1 MMIYNCELGLNY
13 DQFDNVIVI
22 LLKLFLELYFYR
34 ENYLQIDSLQSF
46 SFLYIKLILMV
57 YRKLSQLWIRF
68 YFLEYCYFVKIF
80 LKNMSELFI

>member
-34 ENYLQIDSLQSF
+34 ENYLQIDRLQSF

>member
-1 MMIYNCELGLNY
+1 MMIYNCELGLKY

-34 ENYLQIDSLQSF
+34 ENYLQIDRLQSF

-80 LKNMSELFI
+80 LKNMSELFN

>member
-34 ENYLQIDSLQSF
+34 ENYLQIDRLQSF

-57 YRKLSQLWIRF
+57 YRKLSYGSYGLGF
-68 YFLEYCYFVKIF
+68 IF
-80 LKNMSELFI
+80 WNIVIL

>member
-34 ENYLQIDSLQSF
+34 ENYLQIDRLQSF
-46 SFLYIKLILMV
+46 SFLYIKLILI
-57 YRKLSQLWIRF
+57 KLVMDQVLFFGILLF
-68 YFLEYCYFVKIF
+68 CENIF
-80 LKNMSELFI
+80 KKYE

>member
-1 MMIYNCELGLNY
+1 MMNFNCELGLNY

-22 LLKLFLELYFYR
+22 LLKIFLELYFYR
-34 ENYLQIDSLQSF
+34 ENYLQIDRLQSF
-46 SFLYIKLILMV
+46 SFLYIKLKLMV

>member
-34 ENYLQIDSLQSF
+34 ENYLQIDRLQSF

-80 LKNMSELFI
+80 LKNMSELFN

>member
-80 LKNMSELFI
+80 LKNMNELFI

>member
-1 MMIYNCELGLNY
+1 MMNFNCELGLNY

-34 ENYLQIDSLQSF
+34 ENYLQIDRLQSF
-46 SFLYIKLILMV
+46 SFLYIKLKLMV

-80 LKNMSELFI
+80 LKYMSELFI

>member
-22 LLKLFLELYFYR
+22 LLKIFLELYFYR
-34 ENYLQIDSLQSF
+34 ENYLQIDRLQSF

>member
-1 MMIYNCELGLNY
+1 MMIYNCELGLKY

-34 ENYLQIDSLQSF
+34 ENNLQIDRLQSF
-46 SFLYIKLILMV
+46 SFLYIKLKLMV

>member
-1 MMIYNCELGLNY
+1 MMNFNCELGLNY

-34 ENYLQIDSLQSF
+34 ENYLQIDRLQSF

-57 YRKLSQLWIRF
+57 YRKLSQLWI
-68 YFLEYCYFVKIF
+68 FLEYCYFVKIF
-80 LKNMSELFI
+80 LKNMNELFI

>member
-34 ENYLQIDSLQSF
+34 ENYLQIDRLQSF

-80 LKNMSELFI
+80 LKNMNELFI